1 MNLFDNF
8 IEKALYIQYYI
19 KLNLVNIITKFIFN
33 NSFITKIAVNL
44 LYNLSLISPNLLKY
58 LLSLSDI
65 SNKIILPYN
74 NKLQNLNKNNIYKLN
89 KNYKTINN
97 RCIIHLHGGAGILQ
111 FPTIYTNTLFKDY
124 KSKFDL
130 YYLSY
135 DLVYNV
141 SNIVTIITSCSSNI
155 YNFINENN
163 YDEYI
168 FIADSMGAPILYYT
182 ILFLYYKSPT
192 IQNLS
197 DSGKIK
203 MHFISP
209 FVFYKDIKP
218 NKYNDYISYKGL
230 VQLDNVYQN
239 MIPYFNSIIYKKL
252 QLDDIIE
259 EKFIKI
265 FNIKVYYSDTEMLG
279 TYIQK
284 FCETYNLENYV
295 FTNYQHCE
303 FFYTQKIKYNIE
315 DNVFELKK

>member
-1 MNLFDNF
+1 MYIFDNF

-19 KLNLVNIITKFIFN
+19 KLNFVNILTKFLFN
-33 NSFITKIAVNL
+33 NTIIIKITVNL
-44 LYNLSLISPNLLKY
+44 FYYGTIISPNLMKY
-58 LLSLSDI
+58 ILSLSDV
-65 SNKIILPYN
+65 SNTLILPYT

-89 KNYKTINN
+89 KNYKNINN
-97 RCIIHLHGGAGILQ
+97 KCIIHLHGGAGILQ

-182 ILFLYYKSPT
+182 MIFLYNNSPT
-192 IQNLS
+192 VKSII
-197 DSGKIK
+197 DSNKIK

-209 FVFYKDIKP
+209 FVFYKDIIPK
-218 NKYNDYISYKGL
+218 KYNDYISYRDL
-230 VQLDNVYQN
+230 VKLDNLYEN
-239 MIPYFNSIIYKKL
+239 LIPYFNSIIFKKL
-252 QLDDIIE
+252 ELDDIIE
-259 EKFIKI
+259 EKFIKLC
-265 FNIKVYYSDTEMLG
+265 NIKVYYSDTEMLG
-279 TYIQK
+279 IYIKK
-284 FCETYNLENYV
+284 FCEKYNLENYI

-303 FFYTQKIKYNIE
+303 FFYTQKLKYNIE
-315 DNVFELKK
+315 ENVFEL